1 MPAVTVGIPAYK
13 AEHLGQAIA
22 SVLAQTFSDFEL
34 LVSDDCPDHSVRR
47 VVERFGDRRI
57 RVIEGPRRG
66 LIPNS
71 VHIWENAACDLLKF
85 VYDDDFLLPFG
96 LADLVGL
103 MSDPELTYAFCSR
116 YIVDAQGRILHAS
129 PPIAGDKPVRFT
141 QQASAE
147 ALLGQITN
155 PIGEPTNILIR
166 RSAFP
171 DASCL
176 TQVGGVAVRHNIDVA
191 FYVNAAAR
199 GPSAGTPNF
208 GAAFRRHAN
217 QATSLRQAPGFSHA
231 AMEWELFVRAGVSL
245 GLVAP
250 DVPLRSFGRLHKVYE
265 VVGANFPELVPL
277 AQGLPVL
284 RARLEQGD
292 RDLLDQPFLQHVAEV
307 EAAVAARERAFAA
320 VREPR

>member
-1 MPAVTVGIPAYK
+1 MSRVTIGIPAYK
-13 AEHLGQAIA
+13 AGHLGQAIA

-34 LVSDDCPDHSVRR
+34 LISDDCPDGSVRR
-47 VVERFGDRRI
+47 VVEQFGDPRI

-96 LADLVGL
+96 LADLVEL
-103 MSDPELTYAFCSR
+103 MGDPQLTYAFCGR
-116 YIVDAQGRILHAS
+116 YIVDVEGRILHAQQ
-129 PPIAGDKPVRFT
+129 PIAGDKPVQFPAHVT
-141 QQASAE
+141 AE
-147 ALLGQITN
+147 AILGGVIN
-155 PIGEPTNILIR
+155 PIGEPSNILIR

-191 FYVNAAAR
+191 FYLNAARR
-199 GPSAGTPNF
+199 GPSAGTPRF
-208 GAAFRRHAN
+208 GAAFRRHVN
-217 QATSLRQAPGFSHA
+217 QATGLHQAPTFPYAS
-231 AMEWELFVRAGVSL
+231 MEWELFIRAGVSL

-250 DVPLRSFGRLHKVYE
+250 DVALRSFDRLQIAYE
-265 VVGANFPELVPL
+265 GLGANLPELLPL
-277 AQGLPVL
+277 AAGLPEL
-284 RARLEQGD
+284 RARLKRGE
-292 RDLLDQPFLQHVAEV
+292 RDLLDAPFLQRVADV

-320 VREPR
+320 AGEPR